1 MMMTMMM
8 RVTVLMMMVV
18 HDDDVDAETMS
29 STNNSDTIVDPGA
42 GTVLAHTHG
51 TNFIAKDLFGRFA
64 RGEANKV

>member
-1 MMMTMMM
+1 MTMMM

-51 TNFIAKDLFGRFA
+51 TIFIAKDLFGRFA